1 MTDQGQTA
9 QGPFDPGLQ
18 PERTE
23 LAWRRTALAIA
34 IGSVVSLRIFPLLLP
49 ADAAAWGFAPGV
61 IGIGAACTFWV
72 AARRR
77 QLQTTAALQSSLVPE
92 PSTPPERSKPPEPST
107 PPEPSSAA
115 MPGGGMLLAFTML
128 ATGFGVV
135 SLVVVAVSLLIR

>member
-49 ADAAAWGFAPGV
+49 SDAAAWGFAPGV
-61 IGIGAACTFWV
+61 IGIGAACAFWV

-77 QLQTTAALQSSLVPE
+77 QLQTTGALQS
-92 PSTPPERSKPPEPST
+92 STPPERST
-107 PPEPSSAA
+107 PPGPSGAA

-128 ATGFGVV
+128 ATGFGLV
-135 SLVVVAVSLLIR
+135 SLAIVAVSLLVP

>member
-77 QLQTTAALQSSLVPE
+77 QLQTTAALQSSPAPE
-92 PSTPPERSKPPEPST
+92 S
-107 PPEPSSAA
+107 SSAA

>member
-1 MTDQGQTA
+1 VTDQGQTA

-34 IGSVVSLRIFPLLLP
+34 IGSVVSLRIFPLLVP

-77 QLQTTAALQSSLVPE
+77 QLQTTAALQSSPAPE
-92 PSTPPERSKPPEPST
+92 A
-107 PPEPSSAA
+107 SSAA

>member
-61 IGIGAACTFWV
+61 IGIGAACAFWV

-77 QLQTTAALQSSLVPE
+77 QLQTTAALQSSLAPE
-92 PSTPPERSKPPEPST
+92 ASP
-107 PPEPSSAA
+107 ADL
-115 MPGGGMLLAFTML
+115 PGGGTLLAFTML
-128 ATGFGVV
+128 ATGFGFV
-135 SLVVVAVSLLIR
+135 SLAIVAVSLLVR

>member
-77 QLQTTAALQSSLVPE
+77 QLQTTAALQSSPAPE
-92 PSTPPERSKPPEPST
+92 A
-107 PPEPSSAA
+107 SSAA